1 MQYILDIYSCA
12 MYVVSYILKAQRGMS
27 ELLRKACQEASEG
40 NLGVKQQVRDKG
52 NKFLNGVEIS
62 AQEAVYII
70 LQLPMRRSSRGVV
83 FINTRVP
90 DERVRLLKSMDY
102 IQQLEDDS
110 EDIESGGVIKRYTER
125 PAYLEDISLADWV
138 AWYDCR
144 EFRSVQRQKC
154 DKSDSDGYP
163 MEVIDEDN
171 TDDDIIASD
180 VQSNENDRSI

>member
-1 MQYILDIYSCA
+1 

-40 NLGVKQQVRDKG
+40 NLGVKQQVRDIG

-70 LQLPMRRSSRGVV
+70 LQLPMRRSSREVV
-83 FINTRVP
+83 FINTQVP

-110 EDIESGGVIKRYTER
+110 EDIESGGVIKRYTKR
-125 PAYLEDISLADWV
+125 PAYLEDISLADRV
-138 AWYDCR
+138 AS
-144 EFRSVQRQKC
+144 E
-154 DKSDSDGYP
+154 
-163 MEVIDEDN
+163 M
-171 TDDDIIASD
+171 
-180 VQSNENDRSI
+180 